1 VNRMASR
8 PGKIPRAAWGSMLVL
23 AALLAAPAGRAQ
35 DKSGCSFTLDQ
46 AMRSRGDPFTLSIA
60 NGPAAVGN
68 TAVTLAARDG
78 QAVRVEKPTYAAA
91 NGNIPAKVTG
101 KIASSVALGS
111 YTVDVEFEGMPCSSS
126 DPKQRLSVVP
136 SGNPEIHLEKFEPPH
151 SYESRYVTFENAAAA
166 DAQAGSV
173 KSRVAKLVLR
183 GRGFQALP
191 TDNVIF
197 INSVPQSVIPGD
209 CTTAGAADKA
219 VSRQIVAQ
227 VVNGQEID
235 LCMVPVPEN
244 GELRVQVALGD
255 QMSEPQIFRVFKYGK
270 TSVAL
275 MSGVIAMALALL
287 PLFLLS
293 WVVHSY
299 TISDQAYKLRLFF
312 IDPETDTYSLSK
324 LQFYLWTDA
333 ALFSYAYLFISRVLV
348 QNSSWPDIP
357 ENLPG
362 VIAVAAGTSI
372 SAQFITSSKGSKGAG
387 ALQPSF
393 ADFITSGGVVAPDRV
408 QMLLWTF
415 LGVGAFIIA
424 ALGQS
429 PGEIQTLPTVPER
442 LLYLMGLSSA
452 GYLGGKLAR
461 KAGPVINEISVSP
474 TSPDDA
480 IMAAASASAGDA
492 PDFTEA
498 IAAAQ
503 PQPAGWG
510 IPTNPHAQAV
520 FTALAD
526 AVSAARAA
534 QNTAEFANLLAVL
547 PTLRQRAEAEALAAA
562 QDLSGQPASV
572 QDAAAAQA
580 AAAALQEF
588 CASVTQAIAQSAAF
602 NMREAMEIPRI
613 ARTITIRGSNLSA
626 EALLQID
633 RADLSF
639 RMLMNSDGKHMPEII
654 AREESTPTFAR
665 VMQLSIDPA
674 NLEETDLNQVHAW
687 FGTKGAHTFTLTN
700 PDGQMAEMSFPL
712 PPGEGQKAGTTS

>member
-1 VNRMASR
+1 MF
-8 PGKIPRAAWGSMLVL
+8 LL
-23 AALLAAPAGRAQ
+23 AALVAAPTGRAQ
-35 DKSGCSFTLDQ
+35 DKSGCSFSVDQ
-46 AMRSRGDPFTLSIA
+46 ATRARGDPFTLSIA

-78 QAVRVEKPTYAAA
+78 QAVRVERPTYAAA
-91 NGNIPAKVTG
+91 NANVPAKVTG
-101 KIASSVALGS
+101 KIATSAALGS
-111 YTVDVEFEGMPCSSS
+111 YMVDVEFEGMPCSSS

-136 SGNPEIHLEKFEPPH
+136 AGNPEIHLEKFDPPH
-151 SYESRYVTFENAAAA
+151 SYESRYVTFGNSATA
-166 DAQAGSV
+166 DGQAGLV
-173 KSRVAKLVLR
+173 KSRVTKLVLR
-183 GRGFQALP
+183 GHGFQAVP
-191 TDNVIF
+191 KDNVIF
-197 INSVPQSVIPGD
+197 INSVPQNVIPGD
-209 CTTAGAADKA
+209 CTTAGAADKP

-227 VVNGQEID
+227 VVSDQEID

-275 MSGVIAMALALL
+275 MSGVIALALALL

-299 TISDQAYKLRLFF
+299 TISDQAYKLRLFL

-348 QNSSWPDIP
+348 QNGSWPDIP

-372 SAQFITSSKGSKGAG
+372 SSQFITASKGSKGAG

-474 TSPDDA
+474 TGPDDA
-480 IMAAASASAGDA
+480 TMAAASSSAGEE

-510 IPTNPHAQAV
+510 TPTNQHAQAV
-520 FTALAD
+520 LTAFAD

-534 QNTAEFANLLAVL
+534 QNTGEFGALLAVL
-547 PTLRQRAEAEALAAA
+547 PTLRQRAETEALAAA
-562 QDLSGQPASV
+562 QDFSGQPALA
-572 QDAAAAQA
+572 QDAATAQA
-580 AAAALQEF
+580 AAGALQEF
-588 CASVTQAIAQSAAF
+588 CAAVTQAIAHSAAF

-633 RADLSF
+633 HADLPF
-639 RMLMNSDGKHMPEII
+639 RMLLNSDGKHLPEII
-654 AREESTPTFAR
+654 AREQSTPTFAR
-665 VMQLSIDPA
+665 VIQLSIDPA
-674 NLEETDLNQVHAW
+674 NLEDSDLRQVHAW
-687 FGTKGAHTFTLTN
+687 FATKGVHTFTLTN
-700 PDGQMAEMSFPL
+700 PDGQMAEMIFPL
-712 PPGEGQKAGTTS
+712 PPGEGQKPGMAS